1 MVFVVG
7 DECVGFL
14 VLADTATSV
23 QRFVSVFVGVYV
35 LLILAYI
42 VTSWFPPGASTT
54 VERVRQFLMD
64 VCEPY
69 LRLFRRVIPPLG
81 PLDLSPIVAVFAL
94 YIAERIVNNLIGRV
108 L

>member
-1 MVFVVG
+1 MG
-7 DECVGFL
+7 DDCVGFL

-42 VTSWFPPGASTT
+42 VTSWFPPGASAT
-54 VERVRQFLMD
+54 VERIRQFLVD

-69 LRLFRRVIPPLG
+69 LRLFRRVIPPIG
-81 PLDLSPIVAVFAL
+81 PLDLSPIVGVFAL
-94 YIAERIVNNLIGRV
+94 YIAERIVNSLIERV